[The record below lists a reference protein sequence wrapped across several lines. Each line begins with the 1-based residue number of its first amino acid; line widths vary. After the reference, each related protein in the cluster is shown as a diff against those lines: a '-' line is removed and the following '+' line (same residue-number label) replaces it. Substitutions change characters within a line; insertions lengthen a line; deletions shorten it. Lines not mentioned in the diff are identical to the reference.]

1 MTPSACNQS
10 RRQLLKGIAAAS
22 ILCPLYASSAMAKPK
37 SRLYID
43 GLSFLPENLA
53 DVRAS
58 KLDAYICDISDI
70 EAITQADGTTNY
82 KRSYKAC
89 IASIKKAQKIVS
101 DNPTILMQGLSGRDI
116 AVAREEQRTA
126 VYFQIQG
133 ADCVE
138 EDTFE
143 GDSLK
148 GEGEHWQH
156 LNEFHQHGLRVL
168 QLTHHYG
175 NRFAGGA
182 LDNDGTQGLNK
193 PLTADGHQLINALN
207 QRNILIDVS
216 HSSPQTALDTA
227 KVSNMPI
234 VQSHGAVR
242 SIVNNARCSPDEVI
256 RAIAD
261 TGGVFGVFM
270 MSFWLTN
277 EPVPTIEDYV
287 RQLDRVARIGGV
299 NAVAIANDYPL
310 RGQENLLAL
319 KNNNAEGV
327 KQYHEWWQ
335 SLAAKNV
342 LGFETLPQHVVIPEL
357 NHIDRMSRIDDALA
371 KARYKSSDRDRF
383 LGGNWQRV
391 LNQVLV

>member
-1 MTPSACNQS
+1 MSESACNQN
-10 RRQLLKGIAAAS
+10 RRTLLKGIAATS
-22 ILCPLYASSAMAKPK
+22 LLCPLYSTSVFAASKK
-37 SRLYID
+37 RLYID

-53 DVRAS
+53 DVRES
-58 KLDAYICDISDI
+58 KLDAYICDISAI
-70 EAITQADGTTNY
+70 ETITQPDGTTNY
-82 KRSYKAC
+82 KRTYQAC
-89 IASIKKAQKIVS
+89 IESIKQAKKVVD
-101 DNPTILMQGLSGRDI
+101 DNPSVLLQGLTGNDI
-116 AVAREEQRTA
+116 AKARNEQRTA

-138 EDTFE
+138 ADADNANS
-143 GDSLK
+143 GDKPWPQLD
-148 GEGEHWQH
+148 Q
-156 LNEFHQHGLRVL
+156 FHKHGLRVL

-182 LDNDGTQGLNK
+182 LDNDGFQSLNK
-193 PLTADGHQLINALN
+193 PLTADGKALIAELN
-207 QRNILIDVS
+207 RHNILIDVS

-227 KVSNMPI
+227 KVSTKPI

-261 TGGVFGVFM
+261 TGGVFGIFM

-277 EPVPTIEDYV
+277 KPVPTIDDYI
-287 RQLDRVARIGGV
+287 RQLDRVARLGGMD
-299 NAVAIANDYPL
+299 AVAIANDFPL

-319 KNNNAEGV
+319 NNNNAEGV
-327 KQYHEWWQ
+327 KQYLGWWQ
-335 SLAAKNV
+335 SLADKNV
-342 LGFETLPQHVVIPEL
+342 LGFDHTPEHVVIPEF

-391 LNQVLV
+391 LKQVLV

>member
-1 MTPSACNQS
+1 M
-10 RRQLLKGIAAAS
+10 I
-22 ILCPLYASSAMAKPK
+22 
-37 SRLYID
+37 
-43 GLSFLPENLA
+43 
-53 DVRAS
+53 
-58 KLDAYICDISDI
+58 
-70 EAITQADGTTNY
+70 
-82 KRSYKAC
+82 
-89 IASIKKAQKIVS
+89 
-101 DNPTILMQGLSGRDI
+101 
-116 AVAREEQRTA
+116 
-126 VYFQIQG
+126 
-133 ADCVE
+133 
-138 EDTFE
+138 TFE

-227 KVSNMPI
+227 KASQMPI

-277 EPVPTIEDYV
+277 EPVPTIDDYI

-310 RGQENLLAL
+310 RGQENLLAMD
-319 KNNNAEGV
+319 NNNAEGV
-327 KQYHEWWQ
+327 KQYHAWWQ
-335 SLAAKNV
+335 SLAEKNV
-342 LGFETLPQHVVIPEL
+342 LGFESLPQHVVIPEL

>member
-1 MTPSACNQS
+1 MTTSACNQS

-22 ILCPLYASSAMAKPK
+22 LLCPLYSSSVLAQSNK
-37 SRLYID
+37 RLYID
-43 GLSFLPENLA
+43 GLSFLPDNLD

-70 EAITQADGTTNY
+70 EAITQPDGTTNY

-89 IASIKKAQKIVS
+89 IASIKEAQQRVI
-101 DNPTILMQGLSGRDI
+101 DNPDILLQGLSGRDI
-116 AVAREEQRTA
+116 ASARAEQRTA

-138 EDTFE
+138 DDNF
-143 GDSLK
+143 S
-148 GEGEHWQH
+148 GEGQQWQR

-182 LDNDGTQGLNK
+182 LDNDGNQGLNK
-193 PLTADGHQLINALN
+193 PLTDDGKQLISALN

-227 KVSNMPI
+227 KASQVPI

-277 EPVPTIEDYV
+277 DPVPTIDDYV

-319 KNNNAEGV
+319 DNNNEEGV

-342 LGFETLPQHVVIPEL
+342 LGFENLPQHVVIPEL

-391 LNQVLV
+391 LNQVLI